1 MLGEPRQR
9 VDNRLMMVDTDAGD
23 FVSVVLVLVLAPGV
37 PVNTYNWSV
46 FQYLKDMLSAPT
58 YLLALASGTTYFYGV
73 HTH

>member
-46 FQYLKDMLSAPT
+46 FKYRI
-58 YLLALASGTTYFYGV
+58 
-73 HTH
+73 

>member
-46 FQYLKDMLSAPT
+46 FKYCI
-58 YLLALASGTTYFYGV
+58 
-73 HTH
+73 